1 MPVGLC
7 FTKFAKLL
15 GMGTVI
21 TTDIV
26 DEKVEAALEFGAD
39 YAFNTSKCDIVSE
52 VRSIFPDGI
61 DYVVDAVGI
70 NALINEAMSMIKYN
84 GKICCYGI
92 SPKLGM
98 DLDWSE
104 APYNWTLQFVQW
116 PSKKEEGE
124 AHSQIM
130 AWINQ
135 GVLNPMDFISDVF
148 DFEHI
153 LDAFKLV
160 EARKQSTKKIVIK
173 Y

>member
-1 MPVGLC
+1 MPIRRFGWRPNENVLIYGAGPVGLC

-116 PSKKEEGE
+116 PSK
-124 AHSQIM
+124 
-130 AWINQ
+130 
-135 GVLNPMDFISDVF
+135 
-148 DFEHI
+148 
-153 LDAFKLV
+153 
-160 EARKQSTKKIVIK
+160 RKKGKRTVRLWHGSIRGS
-173 Y
+173 